1 MGQPAVSAPLGT
13 AYFPDSQKPGV
24 FAMVFA
30 LSLQVDGTV
39 PCLHMFCG
47 RITGAGQPERSA
59 PFGAKYP
66 PEGQKMVLSIW
77 MKYVPWM
84 PQPDSGKA
92 PKMQVTLL
100 PPLGLEGTE
109 ALPPPPAAG

>member
-1 MGQPAVSAPLGT
+1 MLAPQ
-13 AYFPDSQKPGV
+13 ASGV
-24 FAMVFA
+24 FAMVLA
-30 LSLQVDGTV
+30 LSLQVDGTD
-39 PCLHMFCG
+39 PFLHSSG
-47 RITGAGQPERSA
+47 GSVTGMGQREVTT

-66 PEGQKMVLSIW
+66 PEGQKMGLSIW

-92 PKMQVTLL
+92 SKMQVTLL

-109 ALPPPPAAG
+109 ALPPPAAAG

>member
-47 RITGAGQPERSA
+47 RVTGAGQPEESA
-59 PFGAKYP
+59 PFGAKYT
-66 PEGQKMVLSIW
+66 PEGQKIGLSCW
-77 MKYVPWM
+77 MKYVACAG
-84 PQPDSGKA
+84 QPDAGKTME
-92 PKMQVTLL
+92 MQGLL
-100 PPLGLEGTE
+100 PLGF
-109 ALPPPPAAG
+109 